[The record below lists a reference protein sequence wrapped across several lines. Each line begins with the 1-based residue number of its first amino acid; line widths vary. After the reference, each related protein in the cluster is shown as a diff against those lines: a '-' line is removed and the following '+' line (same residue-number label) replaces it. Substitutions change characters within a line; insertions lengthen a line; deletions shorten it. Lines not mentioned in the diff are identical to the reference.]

1 MIVGAVLVVL
11 IIGAVGAYFMVFKKQ
26 QPTIDP
32 AQQALN
38 MDTDGDGFK
47 DVEEKAQGTENDPK
61 RFPGSH
67 KKVLI
72 AKVDIASNSLIRD
85 EMVDVKEVAAAG
97 EAPDA
102 ALLEADRSKVV
113 GRISALEIKAGE
125 FVVNSMVYGGRPQL
139 SFLVPKY
146 KRAIALR
153 YDQLAA
159 VNGLIQLGDLIDVIG
174 HFRVRR
180 REGGEMD
187 YTRVLV
193 QNARVVAL
201 GEMFLPKAAGD
212 TSPNK
217 IPTGLTLS
225 VYPHEAERLVWSENY
240 QGTRLT
246 MALRS
251 PANDALARTPGVT
264 DDAVFGRTL
273 LNDAREIEVYYGG
286 VWGGVTRF
294 ERRDGDRLGLGRMEG
309 SELEAVKV
317 EGAK

>member
-1 MIVGAVLVVL
+1 MIVGVVLVVL
-11 IIGAVGAYFMVFKKQ
+11 IIGAVGVYFMVFKKQ
-26 QPTIDP
+26 QPEVDP
-32 AQQALN
+32 AQLALTI
-38 MDTDGDGFK
+38 DTDGDGFK
-47 DVEEKAQGTENDPK
+47 DVDEKAKGTDHNDPK

-67 KKVLI
+67 KKVLF
-72 AKVDIASNSLIRD
+72 AKTDIATNSLIRD
-85 EMVDVKEVAAAG
+85 NMVDVREVAAKG

-113 GRISALEIKAGE
+113 GHISAIDIKAGE
-125 FVVNSMVYGGRPQL
+125 YVVDAMVYGGRPQL

-146 KRAIALR
+146 KRAISLR

-159 VNGLIQLGDLIDVIG
+159 VTGLIQLGDLVDVIG
-174 HFRVRR
+174 HFKVRR
-180 REGGEMD
+180 REGGELD

-201 GEMFLPKAAGD
+201 GQMFMPKPPGD
-212 TSPNK
+212 TSPTPA
-217 IPTGLTLS
+217 PTGLTLS
-225 VYPHEAERLVWSENY
+225 IYPHEAERLVWSENY

-264 DDAVFGRTL
+264 DDAVFGRMI

-286 VWGGVTRF
+286 IWGGVTRF

-309 SELEAVKV
+309 SNLEAVKV
-317 EGAK
+317 DQ